1 MRSLTFVLLTG
12 FALAAASPARA
23 EDSLRC
29 DGGIVSIGDSKLD
42 LLGKCGPP
50 TLRDSHRDERVV
62 ARATSSGEGP
72 ERHVGSRRVVR
83 TVERWTYDHGRN
95 RFSNT
100 VTLVLGKVTAV
111 ERGGRGYSE

>member
-62 ARATSSGEGP
+62 ARATSSGEGQ

-100 VTLVLGKVTAV
+100 VTL
-111 ERGGRGYSE
+111 